1 MKDLNVEFEHHVFS
15 DMPKVGLENYSSVIL
30 SGRRKNNSEM
40 NVINSKLVLQSLDQ
54 GKPLLGICYGAEIL
68 ALTLGGTIKKM
79 TAPRHGLHKVEAIKN
94 NPLCSRK
101 IDAFES
107 HSYMVSKLGS
117 SFTQIASSDDCKFEI
132 FQYENKNIFGTQFH
146 PEMSADG
153 RSLLKK
159 FSSIK

>member
-1 MKDLNVEFEHHVFS
+1 MT
-15 DMPKVGLENYSSVIL
+15 
-30 SGRRKNNSEM
+30 NN
-40 NVINSKLVLQSLDQ
+40 Q
-54 GKPLLGICYGAEIL
+54 
-68 ALTLGGTIKKM
+68 
-79 TAPRHGLHKVEAIKN
+79 
-94 NPLCSRK
+94 LCSGK

-153 RSLLKK
+153 RALLKK
-159 FSSIK
+159 FSFIK